1 MLILIVAEGPDKGR
15 IYEWADDQTVIVGR
29 ESKDV
34 RLSDG
39 KASRQHARFKCEG
52 GKWYVRDLASR
63 HGTLVNRVRV
73 SGKTPLADGDRVQ
86 IAQTQ
91 LVVARIPAEQAERAA
106 LMGEHANH
114 YPAIPNQTGYRKFI
128 PSASTAAA
136 LTAAVIA
143 VGCSG
148 WLTLSLTGAYQ
159 ELQGNILASQSDL
172 TTNITDAQRV
182 ATEAQTQATQAQL
195 AMADRTDEVLS
206 EVQALG
212 ASSTPVLNE
221 ILASIQDQDG
231 DTEQLDEIRQALI
244 DLQNTSQPALD
255 AILARVESQS
265 SQWMTLAEVRD
276 VMVRQQEETANLL
289 PELQALAVA
298 TRDNEQS
305 LATLRET
312 IEKVQARPDL
322 DAKILD
328 QLEATVAELRAR
340 PTTDQIARGVRQA
353 LAKEQNKTDSLLRKI
368 ETRLA
373 DSSSPEAQD
382 LIAPLREALAAQT
395 QATEQLVNQAFDQQR
410 TQSVTQL
417 AEIKTFIQSQSGE
430 SATALRD
437 VVNQLDSQS
446 DLESLLASVQEIK
459 AGSIDEE
466 SMALL
471 RDLTTKLETAPTTEQ
486 LASAVAEVVAG
497 QLSTTHPLLEEI
509 AGALD
514 DSAEQTQAG
523 QALLEQVRLALVAQ
537 QENDVRLDQIYDL
550 LAATE
555 GGSDSDALKQVLR
568 EIRTKSIAGMDEL
581 RSTIRREVQAGL
593 TEQRLATARDLRP
606 APTVALTLPDEV
618 EPVEVPLT
626 TDPVNTVTPGADAIA
641 MASPQDKDTFR
652 VQQEPTKRDELT
664 EVEQAYRL
672 AFQTGK
678 PITLGGGSID
688 PKTGKVKPGRT
699 LDPSAAKA
707 AGITDWR
714 DWYLMDDFAERM
726 RLQQQAVKY
735 HNARND
741 ENRVFGIPSGAP
753 KAIESIVPSRR
764 DGNGG

>member
-63 HGTLVNRVRV
+63 HGTLVNKIRIQD
-73 SGKTPLADGDRVQ
+73 KTPLADGDRVQ
-86 IAQTQ
+86 IARTQ
-91 LVVARIPAEQAERAA
+91 LVVARVPAEQVERAA
-106 LMGEHANH
+106 LMGDHTRSH
-114 YPAIPNQTGYRKFI
+114 PALETPTGYRKYM

-136 LTAAVIA
+136 LTAAAIA

-148 WLTLSLTGAYQ
+148 WLTLYSTGAYQ
-159 ELQGNILASQSDL
+159 DLQDNLLASQSDL
-172 TTNITDAQRV
+172 TTNITDAQRA

-221 ILASIQDQDG
+221 ILASIQDQGG
-231 DTEQLDEIRQALI
+231 DIEQLGEIRQALV
-244 DLQNTSQPALD
+244 DLQSTSQPTLD

-276 VMVRQQEETANLL
+276 VMMRQQEETANLL
-289 PELQALAVA
+289 PELQALAIA

-305 LATLRET
+305 LATLRES

-328 QLEATVAELRAR
+328 QLEATVAELQAR
-340 PTTDQIARGVRQA
+340 PTTEQIARGVRQA
-353 LAKEQNKTDSLLRKI
+353 LAKEQNKTDALLRKI

-373 DSSSPEAQD
+373 SSDSPDAQA
-382 LIAPLREALAAQT
+382 LIAPLREVLAAQAQT
-395 QATEQLVNQAFDQQR
+395 TEQLVSQAFDRQR
-410 TQSVTQL
+410 TQTDAQL
-417 AEIKTFIQSQSGE
+417 AEIKTFIGSKSGE
-430 SATALRD
+430 TSTALRD
-437 VVNQLDSQS
+437 VATQLENQG
-446 DLESLLASVQEIK
+446 DLEAALASIQQNNT
-459 AGSIDEE
+459 GSVDDETLA
-466 SMALL
+466 ML
-471 RDLTTKLETAPTTEQ
+471 RDLNAKLETAPTTEQ
-486 LASAVAEVVAG
+486 LADAVAEVVAG
-497 QLSTTHPLLEEI
+497 QLSTTHPLLQEI

-514 DSAEQTQAG
+514 ESSQQTEAG
-523 QALLEQVRLALVAQ
+523 QALLEQVRLALAAQ
-537 QENDVRLDQIYDL
+537 QENDARLDQIYGL
-550 LAATE
+550 LAATG
-555 GGSDSDALKQVLR
+555 GGSDSEALKQVLR
-568 EIRTKSIAGMDEL
+568 EIRTKSIAGIDEM
-581 RSTIRREVQAGL
+581 RSTIRRELQAGL

-606 APTVALTLPDEV
+606 APSVALTLPDEV
-618 EPVEVPLT
+618 EPVEAPTLT
-626 TDPVNTVTPGADAIA
+626 TEQTNTITPGADAYV
-641 MASPQDKDTFR
+641 MASPQEQNTYSI
-652 VQQEPTKRDELT
+652 QQNTTQGDELT
-664 EVEQAYRL
+664 EVEHAYRL

-688 PKTGKVKPGRT
+688 PKTGKLKPGRT

-735 HNARND
+735 HSGRQG
-741 ENRVFGIPSGAP
+741 EGRVLSIPSSSTNQT
-753 KAIESIVPSRR
+753 ESFVPDRR
-764 DGNGG
+764 GNGG